1 MRNYKINT
9 IMLVMM
15 ILFVTISAQ
24 AQTTSSITIDGKDY
38 TLYTG
43 FTATSGNGISY
54 EGLVDGNTSTNWSA
68 TKKWG
73 DDSHDDFNGG
83 TEDPAYVEF
92 HSDAAF
98 IPKGYVLTCD
108 DEKAGFWKPVSWSL
122 KAKRNEGDEW
132 TTIQTS
138 TTTLG
143 KGKTFQIPCSNDA
156 NNKYQYFRFEV
167 YEVGTTQVVSL
178 DELEFYGFE
187 NLTYT
192 HLTERAA
199 TCTEL
204 GIKVDCYQR
213 NDGKYFTDETGATE
227 LNANEVEISMIP
239 HTGVEHITTENTI
252 HYWQCSVCSKYFSDA
267 DCTNEITESQTQ
279 VVKYLATDGTLTRLN
294 VDATAV
300 TSTMTSW
307 SNGWYVVYDDVTISD
322 RISVSGT
329 VHLILCNGATLT
341 ASEGITVGS
350 SASFNIYAQS
360 EDEATMGSLV
370 ATATHY
376 SYNSAIGG
384 CKKTSFGTI
393 NINGGK
399 IIASTNSSCGA
410 AIGGSYQSNGDNITI
425 NGGIITATAGEYS
438 YGAGIG
444 GGDNGYVS
452 NITLNGGIINAT
464 GDPEYGGAGIGTGAY
479 AGNGNMTITITN
491 NVKGIVA
498 SNGYSS
504 DCIGKESHSETTV
517 NVVFKHNEISLIT
530 DEQKAEYFT
539 IIEGNR
545 LIIVPKAN
553 LIVNEIPNQ
562 TYTGSEIT
570 PEPLVTIGSLS
581 LILGTDEVTY
591 SDNTNAGTAKA
602 TIKGI
607 NLYKEIEF
615 TINPAPVTVTA
626 ENKIK
631 TFGESDPEFTAKIE
645 GLVNNESPDLIKYT
659 LTRTEGEN
667 VGEYAITVKG
677 DEKQGNYVVT
687 FGDGKLTINPAPVT
701 VTAENK
707 TKTFGEAD
715 PEFTAT
721 VTGLVNNESPDLIT
735 YTFSRTEGENV
746 GEYTITV
753 KGDEKQGIYV
763 VSFVDATLTITQPE
777 PDPNPQNPSTPVSE
791 ITPNSGIK
799 VWSYN
804 HTIYIENAADTKYKI
819 IDLQG
824 RTITTSTAKS
834 DREEVVVPNRNN
846 SIAIVIINGKSF
858 KLKI

>member
-1 MRNYKINT
+1 MKYRKLLT
-9 IMLVMM
+9 FFAVLM
-15 ILFVTISAQ
+15 FSAFTASAQ
-24 AQTTSSITIDGKDY
+24 NTSSITIDGKDY

-54 EGLVDGNTSTNWSA
+54 ECLVDGNTSTNWSA

-98 IPKGYVLTCD
+98 IPKGYVLTCENED
-108 DEKAGFWKPVSWSL
+108 AGFWKPVSWAF
-122 KAKRNEGDEW
+122 KAKLNEDDEW

-167 YEVGTTQVVSL
+167 YEVGTTRVVSL

-192 HLTERAA
+192 HLTEMAA
-199 TCTEL
+199 TCAEL

-227 LNANEVEISMIP
+227 LNANEVEIPMIP
-239 HTGVEHITTENTI
+239 HTGVEHIATENTI

-267 DCTNEITESQTQ
+267 GCTNEITESQTQ
-279 VVKYLATDGTLTRLN
+279 VVKYLAADGTLTRLN

-307 SNGWYVVYDDVTISD
+307 SNGWYVVYDDVTIDD

-384 CKKTSFGTI
+384 CKETSFGTI

-399 IIASTNSSCGA
+399 IIASTSSSCGA

-464 GDPEYGGAGIGTGAY
+464 GDPKYGGAGIGTGAY

-504 DCIGKESHSETTV
+504 DCIGKESHSKTTV
-517 NVVFKHNEISLIT
+517 NVVFKHNETSLTT

-570 PEPLVTIGSLS
+570 PEPLVTIGSLT
-581 LILGTDEVTY
+581 LILGTDYEVAY

-607 NLYKEIEF
+607 NLYKEVEF
-615 TINPAPVTVTA
+615 TIA
-626 ENKIK
+626 
-631 TFGESDPEFTAKIE
+631 
-645 GLVNNESPDLIKYT
+645 
-659 LTRTEGEN
+659 
-667 VGEYAITVKG
+667 
-677 DEKQGNYVVT
+677 
-687 FGDGKLTINPAPVT
+687 PAPVT

-707 TKTFGEAD
+707 TKTFGESD
-715 PEFTAT
+715 PEFTAN
-721 VTGLVNNESPDLIT
+721 VSGLVNNESPDLIK
-735 YTFSRTEGENV
+735 YTFSRTEGENA
-746 GEYTITV
+746 GEYTITP
-753 KGDEKQGIYV
+753 KGDEKQGNYV
-763 VSFVDATLTITQPE
+763 VSFVDATLTITKATPNPEPEPQPE
-777 PDPNPQNPSTPVSE
+777 PDPQNPSTPVSS
-791 ITPNSGIK
+791 IDNGGNNVK
-799 VWSYN
+799 VWSYA
-804 HTIYIENAADTKYKI
+804 HTIYIASTPDSQYKI

-824 RTITTSTAKS
+824 RTIKSATTKS
-834 DREEVVVPNRNN
+834 SYEEVNINN
-846 SIAIVIINGKSF
+846 SGIYVVIINGKSY
-858 KLKI
+858 KVS